1 MVHITVK
8 TQTNCTLSL
17 DAERED
23 TVAALKTVILD
34 MVPNLNCTASDMR
47 LIYMGRSLDAL
58 RTLGS
63 LNLEDDDN
71 VTYTMHALRPA
82 PSAMS
87 VNSSSSVGEAAPR
100 VASAASAAA
109 ASMQSID
116 SLGSSFAGTGPPPA
130 ALQAVHTS
138 AAAPSGG
145 GGGGGG
151 GHGGAAGGMAYGP
164 GNSALHAHH
173 THHAFPLTPSTPAL
187 TASALYGAG
196 MPAGGGGAA
205 FETGGAAADNVA
217 ARNLR
222 VQLSICMAERDAAR
236 DQVATLR
243 ERLAAA
249 EERIA
254 TIASHF
260 QVLSNIANAAHSA
273 ALSGDA
279 ASLANIRQ
287 AALAPGLE
295 YTQQNRS

>member
-34 MVPNLNCTASDMR
+34 MVPNLNCTAADMR

-100 VASAASAAA
+100 TASAASAAA
-109 ASMQSID
+109 AAMQSID
-116 SLGSSFAGTGPPPA
+116 SLGSSFAGTGPPPGA
-130 ALQAVHTS
+130 MQLVHTS
-138 AAAPSGG
+138 AAVSTGG
-145 GGGGGG
+145 GGGGGSM
-151 GHGGAAGGMAYGP
+151 AGPASFG
-164 GNSALHAHH
+164 GNSALHTHH
-173 THHAFPLTPSTPAL
+173 SHHAFPLTPSTPAL
-187 TASALYGAG
+187 SASALYGVG
-196 MPAGGGGAA
+196 MPAGGGAAA
-205 FETGGAAADNVA
+205 FETGGATADNVA

-295 YTQQNRS
+295 YAQQQNRS